1 MALFIN
7 AVEEIVAK
15 QAAEMIAQMDERIS
29 SRLRP
34 SEVIA
39 YALNRLP
46 PMYATSREGFSYLR
60 NKVITEMSGQIYET
74 LQLAVQ
80 RVLLGDPL
88 YDPTPIPDSFF
99 TDSASVLNRLCQV
112 FNREQ
117 MRWRDVAIAVQ
128 SAVFKITTRPAENL
142 EEITEIQVP
151 DDSPSGGHPRLRA
164 EMAGLK
170 SYLRRARAK
179 QRMAQQ
185 LQGEDQTIIQTG
197 EYSPSGWKQDTVQA
211 YSVMIAHD
219 ELVLYL
225 LRPRLKMVNVTEQL
239 VMLAIQKINTPQV
252 HEGNRPAE
260 IAAYALNRLP
270 PMYATSWNG
279 YNISRQR
286 GINELSKDIILAVRN
301 AALKI
306 LQSPPV
312 PSTSPF
318 ATDFETEAQETL
330 QNIRRIMDR
339 DDIDLSNVV
348 QVVQE
353 FLSS

>member
-7 AVEEIVAK
+7 AVEEVVAK
-15 QAAEMIAQMDERIS
+15 QAADMIVQMDERIS
-29 SRLRP
+29 ARLRVA
-34 SEVIA
+34 EVIA

-46 PMYATSREGFSYLR
+46 PMYATTREGFSYLR
-60 NKVITEMSGQIYET
+60 NKVISDMGGQIYET
-74 LQLAVQ
+74 LHLAVQ
-80 RVLLGDPL
+80 RLLLGDPL

-112 FNREQ
+112 FGREQ

-128 SAVFKITTRPAENL
+128 SAVLRLTTSPAENL

-151 DDSPSGGHPRLRA
+151 DETPSGGHPRFRA

-170 SYLRRARAK
+170 SYIKRARAK

-185 LQGEDQTIIQTG
+185 LGQEDQTIIQTG
-197 EYSPSGWKQDTVQA
+197 EHSGWKQDTVKA

-225 LRPRLKMVNVTEQL
+225 LRPRLKIVNVMEEL
-239 VMLAIQKINTPQV
+239 VMLAVQKINAPQAQ
-252 HEGNRPAE
+252 EGNRPAE

-270 PMYATSWNG
+270 PLYATSWNG
-279 YNISRQR
+279 YNISRQC
-286 GINELSKDIILAVRN
+286 GINELAKDIILAVRN
-301 AALKI
+301 GALKV
-306 LQSPPV
+306 LQSPPA

-318 ATDFETEAQETL
+318 ATDFEAEARETI
-330 QNIRRIMDR
+330 QNLCRILDR
-339 DDIDLSNVV
+339 DDIDLTNVV

-353 FLSS
+353 FLNH